1 MKKVFPPF
9 TALLGHQVKNIFFA
23 FIKKIFLQTLIE
35 ISYKISTLFLSSG
48 TPWNHPTN
56 KLKKFTYE
64 VLGIKIG

>member
-35 ISYKISTLFLSSG
+35 ISYKISNFFFEFWDPLE
-48 TPWNHPTN
+48 PP
-56 KLKKFTYE
+56 YE
-64 VLGIKIG
+64 